1 MALPRLKEW
10 LVEIGWGRFRV
21 KLVQWEFER
30 ASQEYQNQ
38 GGQAK
43 RLAG

>member
-1 MALPRLKEW
+1 MALPRLKEGI
-10 LVEIGWGRFRV
+10 VEIGWGRFRV
-21 KLVQWEFER
+21 KLAQRKLER

-38 GGQAK
+38 GGRAK